1 MEVAMSNQTQ
11 SKHLTG
17 EPEAIGGVGLIVRII
32 WIMGGNMALFML
44 AVLAYHKGALSGLD
58 VAYWAIVVG
67 LIVIRYID
75 ITRLNGLTS
84 NSERATLAHWRKY
97 VGLLLVA
104 STALW
109 GLAHGLPYLIG
120 R

>member
-11 SKHLTG
+11 SKQLAG
-17 EPEAIGGVGLIVRII
+17 EPEAIGGLGLIVRII
-32 WIMGGNMALFML
+32 WLMGGNMALFML

-67 LIVIRYID
+67 LIVLRYMD

-84 NSERATLAHWRKY
+84 KSEPATLAHWRKY
-97 VGLLLVA
+97 TVLLLVA
-104 STALW
+104 SASVW
-109 GLAHGLPYLIG
+109 GLAHGLPYLTG